1 MGVERARVTE
11 VHAPTS
17 ATGRAGS
24 GYFVTD
30 RLVLTA
36 GTVTGR
42 RGPTGVRPAGGGTW
56 LAASVAWMAEAG
68 DAALLELD
76 GGPALPPPAPP
87 LWGRICGRHP
97 MGVTAVGYP
106 PADRRPE
113 WVRDPEWFLG
123 HVSPPDGQGRSRL
136 AVTAGPGASAVGDGM
151 SGAALFAGAQL
162 VGVLVVDGG
171 DGRPVRLSAVPVAAM
186 AGDGAFVRLV
196 GGGEDLPLA
205 PVSTLVSG
213 FAVPPVPRL
222 R

>member
-1 MGVERARVTE
+1 MGIERARVAE
-11 VHAPTS
+11 VHGPTS

-42 RGPTGVRPAGGGTW
+42 RGPTDVRPAGGGTW

-76 GGPALPPPAPP
+76 GGPAFPAPAPP

-106 PADRRPE
+106 PADERPQ

-123 HVSPPDGQGRSRL
+123 QVSPPDGDDRSRL
-136 AVTAGPGASAVGDGM
+136 AVRAGPGSRAVGDGM
-151 SGAALFAGAQL
+151 SGAAMFAGAQL

-171 DGRPVRLSAVPVAAM
+171 KGGPVRLGAVPVTAM
-186 AGDGAFVRLV
+186 AADDAFVHLV
-196 GGGEDLPLA
+196 GDGEDLPLA

-213 FAVPPVPRL
+213 FAAPHVPPL